1 MKKLP
6 EVGALVRIV
15 GDHPAQGSTGVVV
28 GHGLGGKAAI
38 VQLESGST
46 VDVLRRD
53 SWELADDAP
62 RTDAPKGPRSLTE
75 ARKERTPRTRKRS
88 DPPEAPKK

>member
-6 EVGALVRIV
+6 EVGALVRII
-15 GDHPAQGSTGVVV
+15 GEHPAQGSTGVVV
-28 GHGLGGKAAI
+28 GYGLAGKAAI

-46 VDVLRRD
+46 VDVLRRET
-53 SWELADDAP
+53 WEPAEEAP